1 MSLLIDAL
9 KRAERAKNAQAE
21 PELARRNSI
30 ERAVDNA
37 ATALDWALAEPATD
51 PVMGAATP
59 GLTGASERTEP
70 KFAEPLEN
78 VAMREPAISAPT
90 TVKTKSWN
98 TSKPDQTTKTHER
111 EAAQTLFDAKRP
123 AARSRAGMLAL
134 LGVAALILAAGGFYV
149 WYSLA
154 FPPRPAIRPVQSR
167 PIAPATAPVVDAAPA
182 PNQATPAPVIA
193 TATEPKVAEISPVP
207 SPETATATVTLSESR
222 DAAKPKTA
230 LSATSKRKA
239 LQRDTEALTNADAMP
254 TGQFS
259 SEEMVRR
266 EIAQARR
273 SQSAKRGKPATDN
286 DAINV
291 GRRSQNEFDADIA
304 LAYNSL
310 LSGNRAE
317 AKRLY
322 SIAAER
328 DPFNTDA
335 LMGLATIA
343 GNQGDLGGAERFY
356 RRALELD
363 PQNAAAI
370 AGLASIR
377 HPGGAS
383 ESQLKFELA
392 RSPDSAPLQFA
403 LGNQFANQ
411 GRWDEAQQAYFDA
424 FSADARNA
432 DYAYNLAVS
441 LDQLNQLK
449 QAIIY
454 YKKALELGK
463 LYGARFRTS
472 DINTRLNELG
482 QAQ

>member
-9 KRAERAKNAQAE
+9 KRAERAKNGQSE
-21 PELARRNSI
+21 PALDPRNAI
-30 ERAVDNA
+30 ARAVDS
-37 ATALDWALAEPATD
+37 ATTSLDWSLAEPSAD
-51 PVMGAATP
+51 PVLGAESPVVTQPSA
-59 GLTGASERTEP
+59 RTEP
-70 KFAEPLEN
+70 KFAEPVEN
-78 VAMREPAISAPT
+78 VPLRETVVSAPPGIA
-90 TVKTKSWN
+90 TKSWAA
-98 TSKPDQTTKTHER
+98 TKPDQAIKAKER

-134 LGVAALILAAGGFYV
+134 LGAAALILAGGGFYV

-154 FPPRPAIRPVQSR
+154 FPPSPVYPPIQARPV
-167 PIAPATAPVVDAAPA
+167 APQPERTVEVAPA
-182 PNQATPAPVIA
+182 PNPVAPAPAIDSPPIDVKA
-193 TATEPKVAEISPVP
+193 AEIPPASSPNIAIHTPPVSEMVGAEVP
-207 SPETATATVTLSESR
+207 Q
-222 DAAKPKTA
+222 AAQKK
-230 LSATSKRKA
+230 
-239 LQRDTEALTNADAMP
+239 MP
-254 TGQFS
+254 TRKPRQSDDNAASASDIS
-259 SEEMVRR
+259 SEEIVKR
-266 EIAQARR
+266 EINQARR
-273 SQSAKRGKPATDN
+273 GQFAKRSKGSADN
-286 DAINV
+286 SAINV
-291 GRRSQNEFDADIA
+291 GKTGQNGFDADIA

-335 LMGLATIA
+335 LLGLATIA
-343 GNQGDLGGAERFY
+343 GNQGDMNGAERYY
-356 RRALELD
+356 RRTLELD

-370 AGLASIR
+370 AGLSSIR
-377 HPGGAS
+377 QPGGPS
-383 ESQLKFELA
+383 ESQLKSELA

-441 LDQLNQLK
+441 LDQLNQTK
-449 QAIIY
+449 QAVIY
-454 YKKALELGK
+454 YKKALDLAK
-463 LYGARFRTS
+463 IHGARFRLT
-472 DINTRLNELG
+472 DINARLNELG